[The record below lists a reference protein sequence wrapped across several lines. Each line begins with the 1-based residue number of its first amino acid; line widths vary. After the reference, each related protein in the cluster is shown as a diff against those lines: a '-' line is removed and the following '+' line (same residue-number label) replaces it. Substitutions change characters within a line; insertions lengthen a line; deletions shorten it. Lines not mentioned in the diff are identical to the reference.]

1 MQTNSN
7 HHHCHCCF
15 CAGHQAGGHLGSE
28 GTRREF
34 LYQIGALTMGGFI
47 LSSVNADASGSSPAA
62 QRHPLARMP
71 LKVQPVLTYHL
82 PKRREATSWREW
94 GGLQTEADVAAEKA
108 QITRELAKLSGAAD
122 FPLEIL
128 PLAAVQS
135 VEQAAPI
142 AKGGHDVL
150 LMYAA
155 GGSGRVL
162 ETLTLPEKWNL
173 MFLRHQPGPVYLWYE
188 IVHPRFLRK
197 TVDEYGEP
205 GMNPQDVV
213 VDSQTEI
220 LYRLRALH
228 GLKNTLYKRIVA
240 VGGAG
245 GWARRPKSSADRPR
259 PLENGPARLSLQ
271 RTGSPLNAPARTA
284 RSSNAAGTR
293 LAIPPPG
300 GGFAAHHPP
309 VREQR
314 LPPAGSP

>member
-245 GWARRPKSSADRPR
+245 GWGAGAKKLRRSPATFGKWTCAIIPTANWLPIKRARQDGALVKRCRDEAGNTSARR
-259 PLENGPARLSLQ
+259 
-271 RTGSPLNAPARTA
+271 
-284 RSSNAAGTR
+284 
-293 LAIPPPG
+293 
-300 GGFAAHHPP
+300 GF
-309 VREQR
+309 RCT
-314 LPPAGSP
+314 PPASS